1 MLILRLTYL
10 IVIVIMLFQGIFQSL
25 QIGFKKEDM
34 PQIQTILG
42 L

>member
-10 IVIVIMLFQGIFQSL
+10 IVIVIMLSQGIFQSL